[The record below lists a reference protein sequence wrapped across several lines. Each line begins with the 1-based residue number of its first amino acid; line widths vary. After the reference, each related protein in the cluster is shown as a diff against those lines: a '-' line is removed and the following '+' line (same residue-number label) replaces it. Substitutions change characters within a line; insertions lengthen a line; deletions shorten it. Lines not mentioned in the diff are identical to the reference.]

1 MRTDGSDKAEKTRG
15 NGQLEKSPVQ
25 VLKEMM
31 NTDYVKQRFT
41 EVMGEKAPAFIAS
54 IMNAAQKSPDLA
66 RCEPRS
72 ILSSAMVAATLDL
85 PIDSN
90 LGFSAIV
97 PYNVK
102 RKDPQTGKEYW
113 VSLAQ
118 FQIMYKGFIQLA
130 LRSGQYKK
138 INISPIYEDEFES
151 YDIVTGDVF
160 IHPVEGGYREKEI
173 EEKIIGYVAFFRL
186 LNGYERIEYWSLEKI
201 NAHGEKYSRSYK
213 NPNSL
218 WKKDPHVMYAK
229 TVLKNSLS
237 KWGILS
243 VSMQTAMVADQA
255 VIKEYDKPIDG
266 DNVSY
271 IDNQEGVEA
280 SPGRIDLQEGADD
293 IALEGGGKVG
303 PENDTKQEAAKDTTA
318 RTGAEEEG
326 AMAADEPAPA
336 AEKAAKAAANQEPD
350 PVPAGKPRSNGAGAN
365 NLFPRGEESALE
377 EQYQRQAGGVEPPE
391 FR

>member
-1 MRTDGSDKAEKTRG
+1 MKTDGSDRAEKGQG
-15 NGQLEKSPVQ
+15 NGKLEKSPVQ

-31 NTDYVKQRFT
+31 NSDYVKRRFT

-54 IMNAAQKSPDLA
+54 VMNAAQKNPDLA
-66 RCEPRS
+66 RCEPQS
-72 ILSSAMVAATLDL
+72 VLSSAMVAATLDL

-102 RKDPQTGKEYW
+102 RKDLQTGKEYW

-130 LRSGQYKK
+130 LRSGQYRT

-160 IHPVEGGYREKEI
+160 IRPVEGGYREKEM
-173 EEKIIGYVAFFRL
+173 EDKIVGYAAFFRL
-186 LNGYERIEYWSLEKI
+186 LNGYERVEYWPVKKI
-201 NAHGEKYSRSYK
+201 EAHGKKYSKSYK

-218 WKKDPHVMYAK
+218 WKKEPHVMYAK
-229 TVLKNSLS
+229 TVLKNTLS

-255 VIKEYDKPIDG
+255 VIKEFD
-266 DNVSY
+266 
-271 IDNQEGVEA
+271 
-280 SPGRIDLQEGADD
+280 
-293 IALEGGGKVG
+293 
-303 PENDTKQEAAKDTTA
+303 
-318 RTGAEEEG
+318 
-326 AMAADEPAPA
+326 
-336 AEKAAKAAANQEPD
+336 
-350 PVPAGKPRSNGAGAN
+350 
-365 NLFPRGEESALE
+365 
-377 EQYQRQAGGVEPPE
+377 
-391 FR
+391 